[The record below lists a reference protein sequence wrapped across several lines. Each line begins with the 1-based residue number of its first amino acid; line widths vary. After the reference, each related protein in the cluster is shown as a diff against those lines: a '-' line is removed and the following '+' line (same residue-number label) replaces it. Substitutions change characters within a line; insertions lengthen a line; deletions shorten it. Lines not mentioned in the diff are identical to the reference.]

1 MIVPGSV
8 NPLLLATGGYDVP
21 YSLRFRASN
30 SANLSR
36 TFGTPTDGKKFTLS
50 WWMKRGTLTNVVS
63 ILSAFSGTSNFSLQF
78 STQTGNLAGD
88 FLRVANPNTA
98 ATYLYTDTAI
108 FRDPSAWYHFVFV
121 FDSANATAGDRA
133 ILYVNGTRV
142 SATVSVTLNAT
153 TRWNEN
159 GATGNIGF
167 GRAGFTDVRDYFDG
181 YMAEF
186 NSIDGQALTPS
197 SFGQTDSATGV
208 WVPKKYSGTYGTN
221 GFYLKFADA
230 SAATAAAI
238 GKDSSGNGNNW
249 TPSGIS
255 VTSGTT
261 FDQMLDTP
269 TLNYCVLNPVDKNA
283 NLALSNANLTAIP
296 SSTADYWLG
305 RATMAFPAT
314 GKWYWEL
321 TLNNTPYLYQAGI
334 YSGNRPNSGDI
345 SATGN
350 EYQVAWGTTP
360 AYTYLAF
367 QSNNSA
373 FAAWGTNPKPTS
385 GDVLMFAVDADNSTM
400 WVGRNG
406 TWYNTSGTANPATN
420 TDPRFSSI
428 PSGMFP
434 GVNLPNPASG
444 GVTMNFGQRAF
455 SYTPPSGFKALNTAN
470 LPTPSIKKGSL
481 YMDATLRTGTG
492 ATASVSSLGFQP
504 DLVWIK
510 SRSAA
515 TDHGLYDAVRGVQ
528 KQIESNT
535 TTGETTE
542 TTGLTAFNSN
552 GYTVGTLAQ
561 LNTST
566 TTYVDWAWKEGA
578 TPGFDIVTYTG
589 NGTNRTIS
597 HALGAVPKFMVV
609 KRLDTGNGWVSYHA
623 SQNASPATGYM
634 YLNSTAGFASAS
646 TMWNNTAPT
655 SSVFSVGTNSETNGN
670 TFSFV
675 GYLWSEIEGFSKFGS
690 YTGNGSTDG
699 PFVWCGFRPRYVL
712 IKSTGVENWS
722 VQDSARN
729 PYNVVDARL
738 KPNSPDIE
746 AVSSVQNV
754 DFLSNGFKL
763 RNTDTEKNGSGTT
776 YIFAA
781 FAENPFKYARAR

>member
-1 MIVPGSV
+1 MPFQNNV
-8 NPLLLATGGYDVP
+8 LAGASGATGYDVP
-21 YSLRFRASN
+21 YSLRFRR
-30 SANLSR
+30 ANNAAMTR
-36 TFGTPTDGKKFTLS
+36 TAGTPTNAKIVTWSF
-50 WWMKRGTLTNVVS
+50 WHKRGALGGEWVWGESTAGASTFFTFDSSAPDTIRIYVRGTNLT
-63 ILSAFSGTSNFSLQF
+63 
-78 STQTGNLAGD
+78 STP
-88 FLRVANPNTA
+88 V
-98 ATYLYTDTAI
+98 
-108 FRDPSAWYHFVFV
+108 FRDPSAWYHFVV
-121 FDSANATAGDRA
+121 AVDTTQATAADR
-133 ILYVNGTRV
+133 IKVYVNNQAVTMSGTI
-142 SATVSVTLNAT
+142 TLNADIT
-153 TRWNEN
+153 FNESGKSIKISN
-159 GATGNIGF
+159 GAGWF
-167 GRAGFTDVRDYFDG
+167 ADSRDYIDG
-181 YMAEF
+181 YLAEF
-186 NSIDGQALTPS
+186 NFIDGQALTPS

-255 VTSGTT
+255 VASGVT

-269 TLNYCVLNPVDKNA
+269 TLNYCVLSQINRQSVVTISEAGLYQSYSGSA
-283 NLALSNANLTAIP
+283 NTGVSQ
-296 SSTADYWLG
+296 G
-305 RATMAFPAT
+305 TMAVSI
-314 GKWYWEL
+314 GKWYYEHTVGAIGAYDYYL
-321 TLNNTPYLYQAGI
+321 GVMLASVSPVNNGVNYI
-334 YSGNRPNSGDI
+334 Y
-345 SATGN
+345 TG
-350 EYQVAWGTTP
+350 
-360 AYTYLAF
+360 
-367 QSNNSA
+367 
-373 FAAWGTNPKPTS
+373 TS
-385 GDVLMFAVDADNSTM
+385 GSGEYAYRFNAQKGS
-400 WVGRNG
+400 NG
-406 TWYNTSGTANPATN
+406 TYTSYGATYAANDVIGVALNLDAGEITFYKNGVSQGVAFTGISGTYAPFCQTY
-420 TDPRFSSI
+420 
-428 PSGMFP
+428 
-434 GVNLPNPASG
+434 G
-444 GVTMNFGQRAF
+444 GGSAYLNFGQRAF
-455 SYTPPSGFKALNTAN
+455 SYTPPTGFKALNSAN

-561 LNTST
+561 LNTNT
-566 TTYVDWAWKEGA
+566 ATYVDWAWKEGA

-634 YLNSTAGFASAS
+634 YLNSSAGFASAS

-699 PFVWCGFRPRYVL
+699 PFVWCGFRPRYILFKNATSAGNNWLTFDTARDPYNLTQNKVAANAAN
-712 IKSTGVENWS
+712 SEN
-722 VQDSARN
+722 DSAISGVSEN
-729 PYNVVDARL
+729 NL
-738 KPNSPDIE
+738 DI
-746 AVSSVQNV
+746 
-754 DFLSNGFKL
+754 LSNGFKL
-763 RNTDTEKNGSGTT
+763 RTSNAQNNGSGSTI
-776 YIFAA
+776 IFAA
-781 FAENPFKYARAR
+781 FAENPFKYSRAR

>member
-1 MIVPGSV
+1 
-8 NPLLLATGGYDVP
+8 
-21 YSLRFRASN
+21 
-30 SANLSR
+30 
-36 TFGTPTDGKKFTLS
+36 
-50 WWMKRGTLTNVVS
+50 
-63 ILSAFSGTSNFSLQF
+63 
-78 STQTGNLAGD
+78 
-88 FLRVANPNTA
+88 
-98 ATYLYTDTAI
+98 
-108 FRDPSAWYHFVFV
+108 
-121 FDSANATAGDRA
+121 
-133 ILYVNGTRV
+133 
-142 SATVSVTLNAT
+142 
-153 TRWNEN
+153 
-159 GATGNIGF
+159 
-167 GRAGFTDVRDYFDG
+167 
-181 YMAEF
+181 
-186 NSIDGQALTPS
+186 
-197 SFGQTDSATGV
+197 
-208 WVPKKYSGTYGTN
+208 
-221 GFYLKFADA
+221 
-230 SAATAAAI
+230 
-238 GKDSSGNGNNW
+238 
-249 TPSGIS
+249 
-255 VTSGTT
+255 
-261 FDQMLDTP
+261 
-269 TLNYCVLNPVDKNA
+269 
-283 NLALSNANLTAIP
+283 
-296 SSTADYWLG
+296 
-305 RATMAFPAT
+305 
-314 GKWYWEL
+314 L

-334 YSGNRPNSGDI
+334 YSGNRPNSGAT

-350 EYQVAWGTTP
+350 EYQVAWGT
-360 AYTYLAF
+360 AFTYIQF
-367 QSNNSA
+367 QSNNAA
-373 FAAWGTNPKPTS
+373 FAAWGTNTNPTN

-428 PSGMFP
+428 QSGMFP

-455 SYTPPSGFKALNTAN
+455 SYTPPTGFKALNTAN

-492 ATASVSSLGFQP
+492 ATASVSSLSFAP

-528 KQIESNT
+528 KQLESNT

-552 GYTVGTLAQ
+552 GYTVGALAQ
-561 LNTST
+561 LNTSAA
-566 TTYVDWAWKEGA
+566 TYVDWAWKEGV

-634 YLNSTAGFASAS
+634 YLNSSAGFASAS

-690 YTGNGSTDG
+690 YTGNGSADG
-699 PFVWCGFRPRYVL
+699 PFVWCGHRPRYVL
-712 IKSTGVENWS
+712 IKSTGAENWS

-738 KPNSPDIE
+738 KPNSADAE
-746 AVSSVQNV
+746 GVGSAQNV

-763 RNTDTEKNGSGTT
+763 RTTDPEKNSSGVT

-781 FAENPFKYARAR
+781 FAENPFKYSRAR